1 MESLI
6 IFVHVIAAIGITGLV
21 LIQHGK
27 GADMGASFG
36 SGASQTI
43 FGSVGSSNALTKS
56 TSWLAT
62 VFFATSLVLALFA
75 RQQAGQA
82 IEADGLIENTGVITE
97 TPAVVEQDVPA
108 LATDSAASDIPQAA
122 AAVEQAAGETAPV
135 VDEALQAA
143 MEQAQALAAEAQ
155 AAAAEGNPEA
165 VAAEVEEAAAD
176 LQNAPAEEPA
186 Q

>member
-6 IFVHVIAAIGITGLV
+6 IVVHVGAAIGITGLV

-43 FGSVGSSNALTKS
+43 FGSVGSGNALTKS

-75 RQQAGQA
+75 KQQAGQA
-82 IEADGLIENTGVITE
+82 IANDGLIQNSGILSEL
-97 TPAVVEQDVPA
+97 PAVSQDLPTVQG
-108 LATDSAASDIPQAA
+108 AASDDLPQAA
-122 AAVEQAAGETAPV
+122 APEVE
-135 VDEALQAA
+135 
-143 MEQAQALAAEAQ
+143 AAEAQ
-155 AAAAEGNPEA
+155 LDAAEDAA
-165 VAAEVEEAAAD
+165 VE
-176 LQNAPAEEPA
+176 APAE
-186 Q
+186 

>member
-6 IFVHVIAAIGITGLV
+6 IVVHVLAAIGITGLV

-43 FGSVGSSNALTKS
+43 FGSVGSGNALTKS

-75 RQQAGQA
+75 KQQAGQS
-82 IEADGLIENTGVITE
+82 ITDDGLIQNTGVLTE
-97 TPAVVEQDVPA
+97 TPAPLQDLPVVESVTPG
-108 LATDSAASDIPQAA
+108 SDDLPQAA
-122 AAVEQAAGETAPV
+122 AQEAAPV
-135 VDEALQAA
+135 EA
-143 MEQAQALAAEAQ
+143 E
-155 AAAAEGNPEA
+155 AAAET
-165 VAAEVEEAAAD
+165 EVETDQEAAAEETD
-176 LQNAPAEEPA
+176 AADAAETPA

>member
-1 MESLI
+1 MESVI
-6 IFVHVIAAIGITGLV
+6 IIVHVLAAIGITGLV

-43 FGSVGSSNALTKS
+43 FGSVGSGNALTKS

-75 RQQAGQA
+75 KQQAGQSIA
-82 IEADGLIENTGVITE
+82 DDGLIQNTGVLTE
-97 TPAVVEQDVPA
+97 TPAPAQDLPTVESV
-108 LATDSAASDIPQAA
+108 TSDIPQTNAA
-122 AAVEQAAGETAPV
+122 AQEATQVPVEVEANVGAAEGE
-135 VDEALQAA
+135 
-143 MEQAQALAAEAQ
+143 AAEADVD
-155 AAAAEGNPEA
+155 AAEAEA
-165 VAAEVEEAAAD
+165 ADTDAAVDAESADSADTDAAET
-176 LQNAPAEEPA
+176 PA

>member
-6 IFVHVIAAIGITGLV
+6 IVVHVLAAIGITGLV

-43 FGSVGSSNALTKS
+43 FGSVGSGNALTKS

-75 RQQAGQA
+75 KQQAGQSIA
-82 IEADGLIENTGVITE
+82 DDGLIQNTGVLTE
-97 TPAVVEQDVPA
+97 TPAQVQDLPVVESVTSD
-108 LATDSAASDIPQAA
+108 SDIPQTATQEAA
-122 AAVEQAAGETAPV
+122 P
-135 VDEALQAA
+135 
-143 MEQAQALAAEAQ
+143 AEAEVE
-155 AAAAEGNPEA
+155 AAAETEA
-165 VAAEVEEAAAD
+165 ETDQEAAAETD
-176 LQNAPAEEPA
+176 AADAPETPA

>member
-6 IFVHVIAAIGITGLV
+6 IFVHVLAAIGITGLV

-43 FGSVGSSNALTKS
+43 FGSVGSGNALTKS

-62 VFFATSLVLALFA
+62 VFFVTSLVLALFA
-75 RQQAGQA
+75 KQQSSQG
-82 IEADGLIENTGVITE
+82 IEDEGLIQNTGVLNE
-97 TPAVVEQDVPA
+97 TPAAAADLPVVEN
-108 LATDSAASDIPQAA
+108 AASDIPQATTEQA
-122 AAVEQAAGETAPV
+122 APEDVPTDAALEAAPTATVEGEAADQEADAEAAGAAVEEP
-135 VDEALQAA
+135 
-143 MEQAQALAAEAQ
+143 
-155 AAAAEGNPEA
+155 
-165 VAAEVEEAAAD
+165 AEV
-176 LQNAPAEEPA
+176 PA